1 MLGLVIIDMQK
12 WMFRYPERAA
22 QIDQLNRNISA
33 ISKEFELRFPIF
45 DVQTIHKADRSTW
58 SHLMR
63 KYDYPCLIEG
73 TDDIRRVD
81 GYQLPERAIQITKTA
96 NSAFLGTNFE
106 TQLKAAGVTEIALAG
121 VFIDG
126 CVGLTAADA
135 AQRGFE
141 VVFIDDAIG
150 HTRADRRPVILNW
163 LTDDYE
169 LKTWN
174 TEQAIAHARQLLS

>member
-22 QIDQLNRNISA
+22 QIDSLVANINA
-33 ISKEFELRFPIF
+33 VAKVFERELPIF
-45 DVQTIHKADRSTW
+45 DVQTIHMADRSTW
-58 SHLMR
+58 SRLMH
-63 KYDYPCLIEG
+63 KHDYPCLIEG
-73 TDDIRRVD
+73 TEDARLVD
-81 GYQLPERAIQITKTA
+81 GYRLPERAVQITKTA

-174 TEQAIAHARQLLS
+174 TEQAIAHARQLIS